1 MSPSVENY
9 RRSAAMLMLLQIGF
23 ADGVAAEVPDV
34 RMHALPD
41 VEVRLLSNRRD
52 VSLAQSLAGKAAVIL
67 LADSAAA
74 PDSPVGRAAA
84 ELQRDHATRF
94 AWVGVV
100 SGPISA
106 EDVDRITDASPV
118 RLDRLYLDR
127 GGQLREALGA
137 AQLPLL
143 LLVDDEGVIRESC
156 SADGGAD
163 RLAAAARS
171 LRSMARP
178 TRREASGLDEFRLPL
193 IGGQGLVSFLD
204 VAGEDATLVVF
215 LHSRCLAC
223 ARELELLD
231 FARQRQGGRVS
242 FVAVFLDPASETR
255 IRGFLGAAGAIPDF
269 VLRDPELRL
278 ASRYG
283 IRSAPSLVVI
293 DAEGGIVLSRI
304 GYREEQRDA
313 LYADVMQAF
322 DDAARANLADSALAE
337 ARRLHEEACAFM
349 HEGRPGYAL
358 LYQER
363 IRELLPE
370 YHSVHLRIA
379 EAALADGR
387 HELALQSL
395 ARYLA
400 AKPQTYDSAAVR
412 QTIAGLG
419 LPSP

>member
-1 MSPSVENY
+1 MSPSVG
-9 RRSAAMLMLLQIGF
+9 RGSRFIAVLLLLSLGSAGRAGAGTSDIPG
-23 ADGVAAEVPDV
+23 
-34 RMHALPD
+34 RTLPD
-41 VEVRLLSNRRD
+41 VEVRLLASRKD
-52 VSLAQSLAGKAAVIL
+52 VLLANSLAGKAAVVL
-67 LADSAAA
+67 LTDGAANR
-74 PDSPVGRAAA
+74 DCPVGRAAA
-84 ELQRDHATRF
+84 DLQRDHGTRF
-94 AWVGVV
+94 AWVGVA

-106 EDVDRITDASPV
+106 EDVDRIRDASPV
-118 RLDRLYLDR
+118 RLDRIYLDR
-127 GGQLREALGA
+127 GGQLREQLGVA
-137 AQLPLL
+137 RLPVL
-143 LLVDDEGVIRESC
+143 LLVDEEGVIRGTC
-156 SADGGAD
+156 SPEGGAD

-171 LRSMARP
+171 FPSLSRP
-178 TRREASGLDEFRLPL
+178 SRREASGLADFRLPVV
-193 IGGQGLVSFLD
+193 GGDGLVSFLD

-223 ARELELLD
+223 ARELEVLD

-242 FVAVFLDPASETR
+242 FVAVFLDPAPETR
-255 IRGFLGAAGAIPDF
+255 IRGFLGAAGAVPDF

-293 DAEGGIVLSRI
+293 DAEGGIVLSHG
-304 GYREEQRDA
+304 GYREEHRDA
-313 LYADVMQAF
+313 LYADIMQAF
-322 DDAARANLADSALAE
+322 ADAAGANRSDTALAE

-349 HEGRPGYAL
+349 REGRPAYAL

-370 YHSVHLRIA
+370 YPSVHLRIA

-412 QTIAGLG
+412 QRIAGLG
-419 LPSP
+419 VPTR